1 MTLLGP
7 SDVAAAAAVLEGV
20 AVRTP
25 VQELAPGF
33 AVKREDLQPIGAF
46 KLRGAFHAA
55 SRLAPERRAA
65 GLVTHSSGNHG
76 RALAWVARRLGVPCT
91 VVVPDDAVEAKV
103 EAMAALGAR
112 LVRVPADERE
122 SAADA
127 AVAETGGTL
136 VPPYDHP
143 DIIAG
148 QGTVGAEILAD
159 RTGVEQVV
167 VPIGGGGLISGIA
180 AALRGSGVRVI
191 GAEPALAG
199 DAAASWHAG
208 ERQRWPREQV
218 ARTAAD
224 GLRSTALGEL
234 TWPHVR
240 DLVADVVTV
249 DEDAIADATRA
260 AARRRRALRGERGR
274 RDRGM
279 ARPVSR
285 RPRPEHGRGG
295 QRRQRRPRLAG
306 RGPRT
311 RPRGRADVRVRHAT
325 GARAARTSRRA
336 DPAAA

>member
-1 MTLLGP
+1 VSLLGP

-122 SAADA
+122 SAAEA

-136 VPPYDHP
+136 IPPYDHP

-148 QGTVGAEILAD
+148 QGTAGAEILAD
-159 RTGVEQVV
+159 RAGVEQVV

-191 GAEPALAG
+191 GAEPSLAG

-224 GLRSTALGEL
+224 GLRSTVLGEL

-240 DLVADVVTV
+240 DLVADVLTV
-249 DEDAIADATRA
+249 DEDAIADATRRLHA
-260 AARRRRALRGERGR
+260 VGVPCEASGAVATAGWLALPPDDRARSTVAV
-274 RDRGM
+274 
-279 ARPVSR
+279 VS
-285 RPRPEHGRGG
+285 GG
-295 QRRQRRPRLAG
+295 NVDPAWLAG
-306 RGPRT
+306 VLAD
-311 RPRGRADVRVRHAT
+311 RAPVPT
-325 GARAARTSRRA
+325 FG
-336 DPAAA
+336 